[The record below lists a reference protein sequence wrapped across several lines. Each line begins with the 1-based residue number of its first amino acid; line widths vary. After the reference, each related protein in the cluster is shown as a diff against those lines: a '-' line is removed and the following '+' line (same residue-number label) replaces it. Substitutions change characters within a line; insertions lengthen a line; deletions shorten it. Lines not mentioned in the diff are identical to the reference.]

1 MLGFSYDVIVVGGGH
16 AGCEAAAAAA
26 RLGARTLLLTHRRDT
41 IGEMSCNPAIGGLG
55 KGHLVRE
62 IDALDGVMG
71 RAIDLAG
78 IQFRTLNLSKG
89 PAVRGPRAQ
98 ADRKLYR
105 KAMQALL
112 NEQPNLE
119 IRAEAVADILLDTRG
134 TCVGVATE
142 SGADIAAG
150 KVVLTTGTFLR
161 GLIHLGEVKI
171 PAGRARGQRDGASLD
186 LAPNAVEAPSTLLA
200 QKLYNLGFTLGRLK
214 TGTPPRL
221 DGRTID
227 LSALEVQEGDRPP
240 LPFSYLTREITT
252 PQVVCHITETT
263 SATHEII
270 RANLGRAPMY
280 SGQIE
285 SVGPRYCP
293 SIEDKVVRFAGRERH
308 QIFLEPEGLDDPTV
322 YPNGISTSL
331 PREVQ
336 LAMLRTIPGLQRATM
351 LRPGYAIEYD
361 HIDPRE
367 LHATLETRRIPGLY
381 MAGQLNGTT
390 GYEEAAAQGLIA
402 GLNAALAAS
411 ASAPFNVDRAD
422 GYIGVLVDDLVSLG
436 ITEPYRMFT
445 SRAEYRLWLRADN
458 ADQRLTPKGMTVGC
472 VGSARATMFHVK
484 QLALKNAGELARNLK
499 ISPSALAHHGIAV
512 NRDGVVRNALELLAY
527 PDLSWSQLATLWP
540 QLAAVPR
547 DVAEQLTIDARY
559 QGYLTRQ
566 RQDIAAYRRDE
577 ALELPAD
584 LDYGAIGSLSNEV
597 RQKLMAHRP
606 ATLGQAARISGVT
619 PVALVALLKYV
630 RRRAA

>member
-1 MLGFSYDVIVVGGGH
+1 MRAFSFDVIVVGGGH

-26 RLGARTLLLTHRRDT
+26 RLGARTLLLTHRLDT

-71 RAIDLAG
+71 SAIDRAG

-105 KAMQALL
+105 RAMQALL
-112 NEQPNLE
+112 GEQPNLE
-119 IRAEAVADILLDTRG
+119 IRPEAVADILMDARG
-134 TCVGVATE
+134 TCTGVVTE
-142 SGADIAAG
+142 SGTEIAAG

-161 GLIHLGEVKI
+161 GLIHMGEIKI
-171 PAGRARGQRDGASLD
+171 PAGRARGQRDGAPAD
-186 LAPNAVEAPSTLLA
+186 LAADAVEPPSTALA
-200 QKLYNLGFTLGRLK
+200 QKLHGLGFALGRLK
-214 TGTPPRL
+214 TGTPARL

-227 LSALEVQEGDRPP
+227 YGGLDRQDGDSPP
-240 LPFSYLTREITT
+240 VPFSYLTREIAT
-252 PQVVCHITETT
+252 PQIACHVTETT
-263 SATHEII
+263 RATHDLI
-270 RANLGRAPMY
+270 RANLHRSPMY

-308 QIFLEPEGLDDPTV
+308 QIFLEPEGLDDPTI

-336 LAMLRTIPGLQRATM
+336 QALLRTIPGLEHAVM

-367 LHATLETRRIPGLY
+367 LHATLETRRVAGLY
-381 MAGQLNGTT
+381 MAGQINGTT

-402 GLNAALAAS
+402 GLNAALAAAGS
-411 ASAPFNVDRAD
+411 KPFTVDRAD
-422 GYIGVLVDDLVSLG
+422 GYLGVLIDDLVNLG
-436 ITEPYRMFT
+436 VTEPYRMFT

-458 ADQRLTPKGMTVGC
+458 ADQRLTPKGLEIGC
-472 VGSARATMFHVK
+472 VGPQRAAMFHVK
-484 QLALKNAGELARNLK
+484 QSALQAGRQRANSLK
-499 ISPSALAHHGIAV
+499 MSPSLLEKRGIRI
-512 NRDGVVRNALELLAY
+512 NQDGVVRSALDLLAY
-527 PDLSWSQLATLWP
+527 PEIDWSRLAGLWP
-540 QLAAVPR
+540 ELSTVPA
-547 DVAEQLTIDARY
+547 DIAEQLSIDARY
-559 QGYLTRQ
+559 EGYLDRQ

-584 LDYGAIGSLSNEV
+584 LDYAAVGSLSTEV
-597 RQKLMAHRP
+597 RQKLAVHRP

-619 PVALVALLKYV
+619 PAALIALLKHV